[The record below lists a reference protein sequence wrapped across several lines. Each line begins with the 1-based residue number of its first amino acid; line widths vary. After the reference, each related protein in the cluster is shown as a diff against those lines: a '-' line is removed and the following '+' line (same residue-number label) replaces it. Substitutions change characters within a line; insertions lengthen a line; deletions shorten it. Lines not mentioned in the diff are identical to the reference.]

1 LLLKGHSVSTAA
13 KYDAIF
19 GLQNCEKKGYAKAWE
34 LGELGEMQV
43 TWPLELP
50 EVGGGEKLSSGIN
63 NKSHLR
69 DRDTG

>member
-1 LLLKGHSVSTAA
+1 MSAQ
-13 KYDAIF
+13 
-19 GLQNCEKKGYAKAWE
+19 LQNMMPSSACKIARRKDTPRRGSW
-34 LGELGEMQV
+34 GSWGEMQV